1 MTGASVD
8 SEAEALDT
16 LVEELNARDVG
27 RAQLAFVLG
36 SGLGAFAD
44 SLEDPQAIP
53 YTDLKGM
60 PKSTVPGHAGE
71 LVVGNVAGVS
81 VVVQKGRVHL
91 YEGHSACTVTRCVRA
106 LAQLGVEELVL
117 TNAAGGVEP
126 DWEVPALMHITD
138 HLNFQGTTAL
148 KRAEA
153 RLGDVYDEGLA
164 TQLHA
169 AAEHSGVELHR
180 GVYAALSGPAYET
193 PAEIRMLRAFGVSA
207 VGMSTAQEACAARAA
222 GMRVAA
228 ISTITNPAAGISE
241 TPLNHAEVVEAGRI
255 AADRFCELLKAF
267 AAGRKA

>member
-1 MTGASVD
+1 MPDAEL
-8 SEAEALDT
+8 EARAALAA
-16 LVEELNARDVG
+16 ELAARDVG
-27 RAQLAFVLG
+27 RARMAIVLG
-36 SGLGAFAD
+36 SGLGGLA
-44 SLEDPQAIP
+44 ERIEQAQVIP
-53 YTDLKGM
+53 YAELEWM

-71 LVVGNVAGVS
+71 LVVGELAGVT
-81 VVVQKGRVHL
+81 VVAQKGRVHL

-106 LAQLGVEELVL
+106 LAELGVEELVL
-117 TNAAGGVEP
+117 TNAAGGIEP

-148 KRAEA
+148 RRAEA

-164 TQLHA
+164 ARLHA
-169 AAEHSGVELHR
+169 AAEASGVELHR

-193 PAEIRMLRAFGVSA
+193 PAEIRMLRSFGVSA

-228 ISTITNPAAGISE
+228 VSTITNPAAGISE

-255 AADRFCELLKAF
+255 AADRFCELLTAF